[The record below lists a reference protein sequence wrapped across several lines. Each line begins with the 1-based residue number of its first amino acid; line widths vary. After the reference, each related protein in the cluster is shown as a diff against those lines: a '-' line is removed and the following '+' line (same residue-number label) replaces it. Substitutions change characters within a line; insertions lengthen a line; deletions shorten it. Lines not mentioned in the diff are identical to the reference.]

1 MDKYL
6 EAEKRLAELLGWKKE
21 YRGEYQFQ
29 VKMAIDLKGSEHA
42 DYPQWCRDWTACGP
56 LMVEYNLSPEFDN
69 KHGCVSIEYHERAYN
84 DYHGYYRVHEHYANH
99 PTKDTAVRYAI
110 VHAVIAKLEQGK

>member
-6 EAEKRLAELLGWKKE
+6 EAEKRLAELLGWRYKAPK
-21 YRGEYQFQ
+21 RIGVFSGWLDPND
-29 VKMAIDLKGSEHA
+29 AAHSHP
-42 DYPQWCRDWTACGP
+42 PQWCRDWTACGP
-56 LMVEYNLSPEFDN
+56 LIVEYNLSPEFDN

-110 VHAVIAKLEQGK
+110 VQAVIAKLEQER